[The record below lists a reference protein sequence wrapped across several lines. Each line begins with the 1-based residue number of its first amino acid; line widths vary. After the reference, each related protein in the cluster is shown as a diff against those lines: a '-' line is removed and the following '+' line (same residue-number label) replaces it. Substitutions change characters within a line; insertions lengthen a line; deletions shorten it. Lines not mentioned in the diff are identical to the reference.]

1 MRSARIAG
9 GRSWGHPQ
17 ACVAEMQLGRPGCL
31 LGIRLNRLAGTP
43 ARKGADLACVTVERD
58 VRIEELTSLF
68 KIWIINSIGQYY
80 DPIIMEDI
88 SGYHYT
94 FRPAQLLGQ
103 PSVIAPQMSGKISVS
118 LQFII
123 PDLQIAK
130 NEIDSYKKLITSC
143 VDEVWGSDILNV
155 NSAALI
161 TIAFYI
167 EYIQDG
173 NELHNAIENKSR
185 IIIERF
191 LGVVSYCA
199 GIKIRA
205 VNIVTTRRE
214 GSNLVAT
221 LNAIDKAQF
230 PKVEFTLPQ
239 KIYEDEILTDE
250 ILTALFW
257 LRRGLAENDPID
269 TFNALMVCLQVLARN
284 WWELHKTEGET
295 LPTPTILFRDYLI
308 REIGADPSQIKNAWK
323 KRNGIA
329 AHGNK
334 LNIDANDFV
343 GLIELKFKA
352 IGWAYKGIN
361 LSLGLDLR
369 NAPRPSQNLFM
380 TPALMNLD

>member
-1 MRSARIAG
+1 M
-9 GRSWGHPQ
+9 
-17 ACVAEMQLGRPGCL
+17 
-31 LGIRLNRLAGTP
+31 
-43 ARKGADLACVTVERD
+43 
-58 VRIEELTSLF
+58 
-68 KIWIINSIGQYY
+68 
-80 DPIIMEDI
+80 
-88 SGYHYT
+88 
-94 FRPAQLLGQ
+94 
-103 PSVIAPQMSGKISVS
+103 S

-123 PDLQIAK
+123 PDLQIARI
-130 NEIDSYKKLITSC
+130 ELDSYKKLIKKC
-143 VDEVWGSDILNV
+143 LDEVWGSDILNV
-155 NSAALI
+155 NNATLV
-161 TIAFYI
+161 TVAFYI
-167 EYIQDG
+167 EFMQEGI
-173 NELHNAIENKSR
+173 ELHNAIENKSR

-205 VNIVTTRRE
+205 INIVTTRKE
-214 GSNLVAT
+214 GSNLVTT

-230 PKVEFTLPQ
+230 PTVDFPLPQ
-239 KIYEDEILTDE
+239 ELYEDEILTDE

-308 REIGADPSQIKNAWK
+308 GEISADPGQIKDAWK

-343 GLIELKFKA
+343 GLIELKLKA

-361 LSLGLDLR
+361 LALGLDLK
-369 NAPRPSQNLFM
+369 NAPRPSQNLLM